1 MSRSIFKYPVLIG
14 YMIKKIGE
22 KYPGKQVGK
31 TFVQKIFY
39 LLTRQE
45 AVDFNYSM
53 YHYGPYSSEVSGELN
68 FAESS
73 GIVNVEWIEDKG
85 YFINSTSKLD
95 NFKSLLKNEE
105 IQAIDDIIE
114 TYADF
119 NTIELSLIAT
129 ALYSRDNFEVSDERL
144 AEVVHNAKPNFS
156 LDLIERVLQKAGI

>member
-1 MSRSIFKYPVLIG
+1 MSRSIFKNPVLIG

-22 KYPGKQVGK
+22 KYPDKQVGK

-39 LLTRQE
+39 LLTRQGV
-45 AVDFNYSM
+45 VDFNYSM

-95 NFKSLLKNEE
+95 KFKSLLKDEE
-105 IQAIDDIIE
+105 MQAIDDMIE
-114 TYADF
+114 TFADF
-119 NTIELSLIAT
+119 NAIELSLIAT
-129 ALYSRDNFEVSDERL
+129 ALYSRDNFEVSDEKL
-144 AEVVHNAKPNFS
+144 AEVVHNAKPNYS
-156 LDLIERVLQKAGI
+156 LDLIGRVLRRAGI

>member
-1 MSRSIFKYPVLIG
+1 
-14 YMIKKIGE
+14 MIKKIGE
-22 KYPGKQVGK
+22 KYPDKQVGK

-39 LLTRQE
+39 LLTRQGV
-45 AVDFNYSM
+45 VDFNYSM

-85 YFINSTSKLD
+85 FFINSTSKLD

-119 NTIELSLIAT
+119 NAIELSLIAT
-129 ALYSRDNFEVSDERL
+129 ALYLKDNFEVSDEKL
-144 AEVVHNAKPNFS
+144 VEVVHNAKPNYS
-156 LDLIERVLQKAGI
+156 LDLIERVLRKAGI